1 VRLESHHEL
10 IELQFRYLSPRR
22 AVRQFPKEALEKIMS
37 EMAKGTFEVKAAPVA
52 ADSGDDSGIGRLT
65 LDKKF
70 SGDLEGTS
78 RGQMLG
84 FRSATDG
91 SAGYVAMEKVTA
103 KLGGRRGSFV
113 LQHTGTMTRNAPSLN
128 VTIVPDSGTGEFT
141 GISGTMTIII
151 AEGKHN
157 YEFAY
162 KIG

>member
-1 VRLESHHEL
+1 
-10 IELQFRYLSPRR
+10 
-22 AVRQFPKEALEKIMS
+22 MS
-37 EMAKGTFEVKAAPVA
+37 EMAKGTFEVKTTHVA
-52 ADSGDDSGIGRLT
+52 ADPGDDSGIGRLT

-84 FRSATDG
+84 FRSGKEG
-91 SAGYVAMEKVTA
+91 SGGYVAQEKVTA
-103 KLGGRRGSFV
+103 KLGGRSGSFV
-113 LQHTGTMTRNAPSLN
+113 LQHIGTMIGSVPNMN
-128 VTIVPDSGTGEFT
+128 VTVVPDSGTAELT

-151 AEGKHN
+151 AGGKHS

>member
-1 VRLESHHEL
+1 
-10 IELQFRYLSPRR
+10 
-22 AVRQFPKEALEKIMS
+22 MS
-37 EMAKGTFEVKAAPVA
+37 EMAKGTFELKATPVA
-52 ADSGDDSGIGRLT
+52 PEAGDDTAIGRLT

-84 FRSATDG
+84 YRSATEG

-103 KLGGRRGSFV
+103 KLGGRSGSFV
-113 LQHTGTMTRNAPSLN
+113 LQHTGTMTRNAPNMN
-128 VTIVPDSGTGEFT
+128 VTVVPDSGNGELT

-151 AEGKHN
+151 AGGKHS

-162 KIG
+162 QIG

>member
-1 VRLESHHEL
+1 
-10 IELQFRYLSPRR
+10 
-22 AVRQFPKEALEKIMS
+22 MS
-37 EMAKGTFEVKAAPVA
+37 EMAKGTFEVKATPVA
-52 ADSGDDSGIGRLT
+52 PDAGDDSGIGRLT

-91 SAGYVAMEKVTA
+91 SAGYVAMEKVTG
-103 KLGGRRGSFV
+103 KIGGRSGSFV
-113 LQHTGTMTRNAPSLN
+113 LQHTGTMTRNAPTMN
-128 VTIVPDSGTGEFT
+128 VTVVPDSGTGEFT

-151 AEGKHN
+151 AGGKHS

-162 KIG
+162 SI